1 MRGFYFAGLV
11 LLSSSTVLLGQ
22 AGQAQLPQRSPQIQ
36 IQRPPSPPFLPQDE
50 FITNR
55 PSNTP
60 TSTPGQEYRV
70 GPDDLIEV
78 TIFEAPDLGGASRV
92 TASGTITLPLVGPID
107 VAGHTI
113 REVEQSVEDALKK
126 KYVNDPHA
134 TVFVREYASQPVSII
149 GAVKLP
155 GIYQIKGDKALLDM
169 LAQAQGLDAEAGNT
183 IQIIRAKSP
192 SPGPDEASEPAETVS
207 VNVQDLLENGKTE
220 LNVQIHAGDTINVL
234 RAGSIFV
241 VGEVTRPNEF
251 VLRNGKN
258 VTVSQA
264 IALANGLTKDAKREN
279 CAVIRYHKDGSKE
292 DIKADCGKI
301 LSGQVTDITML
312 PNDILF
318 VPASKIK
325 PAAMRALDST
335 IAVAMGRL
343 IYVGF

>member
-1 MRGFYFAGLV
+1 MRGFYITGLIIMFSTIV
-11 LLSSSTVLLGQ
+11 L
-22 AGQAQLPQRSPQIQ
+22 AGQAQVPTQPQRPVL
-36 IQRPPSPPFLPQDE
+36 RPALPQDE

-60 TSTPGQEYRV
+60 TSSPGQEYRV
-70 GPDDLIEV
+70 GPDDLVEV
-78 TIFEAPDLGGASRV
+78 TVFEAPDLGGASRV

-113 REVEQSVEDALKK
+113 REVEQSVEHALKE

-155 GIYQIKGDKALLDM
+155 GIYQIKGDKTLYDM

-183 IQIIRAKSP
+183 IQVIRAKSR
-192 SPGPDEASEPAETVS
+192 SASSDDASDPAETVS
-207 VNVQDLLENGKTE
+207 INIQDLMENGKTE
-220 LNVQIHAGDTINVL
+220 LNVPIHAGDTINVL

-241 VGEVTRPNEF
+241 EGEVMRPNEF

-258 VTVSQA
+258 VTVAQA
-264 IALANGLTKDAKREN
+264 IALANGMTKDARRKD
-279 CAVIRYHKDGSKE
+279 CLVIRYHKDGSRE
-292 DIKADCGKI
+292 EIKADAGKI
-301 LSGQVTDITML
+301 LRGEAMDITML

-318 VPASKIK
+318 VPASKVK
-325 PAAMRALDST
+325 PAALRALDST
-335 IAVAMGRL
+335 IAVAMGRI
-343 IYVGF
+343 IYSGL